1 MPTLKVIKTIE
12 VEVPGLGSRIKEA
25 RMNDPRTLK
34 AICEAAGMSPQN
46 WSRIERET
54 QTVSVD
60 VLHRIEAAL
69 GVDFGI
75 KI

>member
-12 VEVPGLGSRIKEA
+12 VEVPGLGNRIKEA
-25 RMNDPRTLK
+25 RMNDSRTLK

-60 VLHRIEAAL
+60 VLHRIEVAL